1 MIFNPKGFRALEVSI
16 SKKKNKTKH
25 FCQSVSFMKKMFL
38 NEKKNT
44 FLTVQLCVPH
54 VLSKLICDSLE
65 YHYIS
70 GITLT
75 LFKQCPDLKICINI
89 QTGKKSL
96 LWKPFHFCKPETFGA
111 ETR

>member
-54 VLSKLICDSLE
+54 VLSKLICDFRISL
-65 YHYIS
+65 YIWDHS
-70 GITLT
+70 
-75 LFKQCPDLKICINI
+75 NI
-89 QTGKKSL
+89 V
-96 LWKPFHFCKPETFGA
+96 
-111 ETR
+111 